1 MCRGGRVSAAMLI
14 AAAFVVGCVCVAAAP
29 ARAADDEETRVLL
42 FSGRDLWRN
51 GAFAYGGLLV
61 APGSIDRDGFNLKL
75 VLAGGL
81 YRYSGGSAAGDPPG
95 SLAGWQIVGAETALM
110 VMPGWRVKRGDLE
123 VKVFFGPDIE
133 NHRLWP
139 DDPANRLRG
148 RAFGL
153 RFATEIWYEPS
164 ATTMLAGDAALSSI
178 ATQRSLR
185 LAFGWRM
192 LDQFYFGPET
202 QYFASDGYRH
212 WRFGGHFTALKTG
225 DNEWLAAG
233 GWARDSD
240 GRSSPYVRLGVTMR
254 P

>member
-1 MCRGGRVSAAMLI
+1 MFRGGRVSAAMLI

-61 APGSIDRDGFNLKL
+61 APGSIDQDGFNLKL

-95 SLAGWQIVGAETALM
+95 SLAGWQIVGAETALL
-110 VMPGWRVKRGDLE
+110 VMPGWRIKRGNLE
-123 VKVFFGPDIE
+123 VKVFFGLDVE
-133 NHRLWP
+133 RHRLWP
-139 DDPANRLRG
+139 DDPSSRLRG
-148 RAFGL
+148 HNSGL
-153 RFATEIWYEPS
+153 RFATEFWYEPS

-178 ATQRSLR
+178 ATQQSLR

-202 QYFASDGYRH
+202 QYFGSDGYRH
-212 WRFGGHFTALKTG
+212 WRLGGHFTALKTG

>member
-1 MCRGGRVSAAMLI
+1 MCRGGRVSAAILI
-14 AAAFVVGCVCVAAAP
+14 AAAFVVGCVGVAATP
-29 ARAADDEETRVLL
+29 VRAADDEEARVLL

-61 APGSIDRDGFNLKL
+61 MPGGVDQDGIALKL
-75 VLAGGL
+75 MLAGGL
-81 YRYSGGSAAGDPPG
+81 YRYNAGNLGGQRV
-95 SLAGWQIVGAETALM
+95 LGAETALI

-123 VKVFFGPDIE
+123 VKVFFGLDAE

-139 DDPANRLRG
+139 DDPANRLHG
-148 RAFGL
+148 HSYGL
-153 RFATEIWYEPS
+153 RFATEFWYEPS

-178 ATQRSLR
+178 ATQQSLR

-202 QYFASDGYRH
+202 QYFGSDGYRH
-212 WRFGGHFTALKTG
+212 WRLGGHFTALKTR

-233 GWARDSD
+233 GWARDSA

>member
-1 MCRGGRVSAAMLI
+1 MCRGGRVSAARLI
-14 AAAFVVGCVCVAAAP
+14 AAAFVMAGVCVVAAP

-61 APGSIDRDGFNLKL
+61 APGGIDRDGFNLKL

-81 YRYSGGSAAGDPPG
+81 YRYIGGSAAGSPPG

-110 VMPGWRVKRGDLE
+110 AMPGWRVKRGELE

-148 RAFGL
+148 RSFGL

-202 QYFASDGYRH
+202 QYFGSDGYRH
-212 WRFGGHFTALKTG
+212 WRLGGHFTALKTG